1 MSLLFP
7 RRLDVCAPLSHALFQ
22 FINAHAKRIQLP
34 LERSQQLLL
43 RREADLG
50 LGQFGVGL
58 VALAAQPFHHGANL
72 VDALAGGALF
82 FLKRNQLGRKLIAFA
97 TTLRLLPGEA
107 VQLER
112 DRLDLLSQHAL

>member
-7 RRLDVCAPLSHALFQ
+7 GRLDVCAPLGHALFQ

-34 LERSQQLLL
+34 LERRQQLLL
-43 RREADLG
+43 RRETDLG

-58 VALAAQPFHHGANL
+58 VALAAQPLHHGANL
-72 VDALAGGALF
+72 VDALARGALF
-82 FLKRNQLGRKLIAFA
+82 FLERNQLGRKLITFAAAFRFL
-97 TTLRLLPGEA
+97 TGEA

-112 DRLDLLSQHAL
+112 DRLDLLRQNAL